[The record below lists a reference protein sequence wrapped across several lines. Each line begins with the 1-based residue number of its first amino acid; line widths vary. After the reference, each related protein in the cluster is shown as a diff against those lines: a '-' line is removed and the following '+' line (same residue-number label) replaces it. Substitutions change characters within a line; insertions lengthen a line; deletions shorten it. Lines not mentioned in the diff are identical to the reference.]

1 MSAVDLPHQR
11 VPTGHDDTDGREQ
24 RGRPAPGEVVR
35 RLSRS
40 SAVWSVLVCIVLG
53 AVSAAVLPTIP
64 SYDPWS
70 WIVWGREI
78 SDPHLNF
85 VISGGP
91 SWKPLPLVFTTIWG
105 LFGGAA
111 PTLWVITARIGGLL
125 GLVAAW
131 RLAYRLTAGTPD
143 QRGGRIPAV
152 VAAIVAVIGILLTQD
167 WFYYFLH
174 GTSETVLIGCTLWI
188 VDRLIEG
195 KRIQAFV
202 LMVCATWIRPEWLP
216 LEGLYIV
223 WLLWREPAYRRPA
236 WLALFALGLIS
247 FPIAWFVPP
256 WIGSG
261 NPFLASQHAALYN
274 GNLGPHPFIAVNSRG
289 VNDQVLPILAF
300 GIAGVVIGWLRD
312 RRLLVLGLGLGVILY
327 YVIVVVE
334 TMKGYPG
341 LERFFLPAASVVCV
355 LGGYGLVRIAQ
366 LAGELIS
373 RWADGSG
380 AAVAASVVVFVVLA
394 GASVPFLTTRISD
407 ARADFPQASLV
418 VKVSNQ
424 LTKVAA
430 AVGGRDKAEPCPTS
444 FVAINHSVQPMMA
457 WKLRVDLERVGTQ
470 MSYPGLEFV
479 APPGV
484 GAATG
489 GPPRIDPRLTRH
501 QLLQTVAG
509 WQVIRWTTPGLPTG
523 CDGY

>member
-11 VPTGHDDTDGREQ
+11 VPTGHDDIDGPH
-24 RGRPAPGEVVR
+24 GTGAGAPGSALERAVH
-35 RLSRS
+35 S

-53 AVSAAVLPTIP
+53 ALSGVLLPTIP

-78 SDPHLNF
+78 TDPHMNF

-105 LFGGAA
+105 AFGGAA

-131 RLAYRLTAGTPD
+131 RLAYRLTRGTPD
-143 QRGGRIPAV
+143 QPGGRIPAIL
-152 VAAIVAVIGILLTQD
+152 AAAVAVIGILLTQD

-202 LMVCATWIRPEWLP
+202 LIVCATWIRPEWVP
-216 LEGLYIV
+216 LELLYIV
-223 WLLWREPAYRRPA
+223 WLVWRDPACRRPA
-236 WLALFALGLIS
+236 MLAMFAIGVLS

-261 NPFLASQHAALYN
+261 HPFLAAQHAALYN

-300 GIAGVVIGWLRD
+300 GIAGVVIGWLKD
-312 RRLLVLGLGLGVILY
+312 RRWLVLGLGLGVILY
-327 YVIVVVE
+327 YVVVVAE

-341 LERFFLPAASVVCV
+341 LERFFLPAASVICV
-355 LGGYGLVRIAQ
+355 LGGYGLVRVAQ
-366 LAGELIS
+366 LAGELVS
-373 RWADGSG
+373 GWAHRSS
-380 AAVAASVVVFVVLA
+380 AAVVGSIVVFVVLA
-394 GASVPFLTTRISD
+394 AASVPFLTTRISD
-407 ARADFPQASLV
+407 ARADFPQASLT
-418 VKVSNQ
+418 VKVSHQ

-430 AVGGRDKAEPCPTS
+430 AVGGRNRALPCTTS

-457 WKLRVDLERVGTQ
+457 WKLKVDLERVGTA
-470 MSYPGLEFV
+470 MSYPGLNFI
-479 APPGV
+479 APPEVRG
-484 GAATG
+484 ATG
-489 GPPRIDPRLTRH
+489 GPADIDPRLTKP
-501 QLLQTVAG
+501 QLLKTVDG
-509 WQVIRWTTPGLPTG
+509 WQVVRETTPGLRQD
-523 CDGY
+523 CNGY

>member
-11 VPTGHDDTDGREQ
+11 VPTGHDDSDRGDGPGRSALAGGLQ
-24 RGRPAPGEVVR
+24 RTA
-35 RLSRS
+35 RS
-40 SAVWSVLVCIVLG
+40 SAFWSVIVCIALG
-53 AVSAAVLPTIP
+53 ALSGVVLPTIP

-70 WIVWGREI
+70 WVVWGREI
-78 SDPHLNF
+78 TDPHLNF

-131 RLAYRLTAGTPD
+131 RLAYKLTQGTPG
-143 QRGGRIPAV
+143 QPGGRIAAI
-152 VAAIVAVIGILLTQD
+152 VAAVVAVIGILLTQD

-174 GTSETVLIGCTLWI
+174 GTSETILIGCTLWI

-195 KRIQAFV
+195 KKIQAFV
-202 LMVCATWIRPEWLP
+202 LIVCATWIRPEWVP
-216 LEGLYIV
+216 LELLYIV
-223 WLLWREPAYRRPA
+223 WLVWRDPEFRRPA
-236 WLALFALGLIS
+236 MIAMFAIGLIS
-247 FPIAWFVPP
+247 FPVAWFVPP

-312 RRLLVLGLGLGVILY
+312 RRWLVLGLGLGVILY
-327 YVIVVVE
+327 YVVVVVE
-334 TMKGYPG
+334 TLKGYPG

-366 LAGELIS
+366 LAGELVS
-373 RWADGSG
+373 GRTHGSG
-380 AAVAASVVVFVVLA
+380 AAVATSAVVLLVLA
-394 GASVPFLTTRISD
+394 AASVPFLTTRISD

-430 AVGGRDKAEPCPTS
+430 AVGGRARAEPCPSS

-489 GPPRIDPRLTRH
+489 GPPRIDPRLTRR
-501 QLLQTVAG
+501 QLLKTVDG
-509 WQVIRWTTPGLPTG
+509 WQIVRWTTPGLPQE
-523 CDGY
+523 CNGY

>member
-11 VPTGHDDTDGREQ
+11 VPTGHDTDNGGP
-24 RGRPAPGEVVR
+24 RGRPAPAEVAR
-35 RLSRS
+35 RAARS

-53 AVSAAVLPTIP
+53 AISGVVLPTIP

-70 WIVWGREI
+70 WVVWGREI
-78 SDPHLNF
+78 TDPHLNF

-131 RLAYRLTAGTPD
+131 RLAYRLTAGTPG
-143 QRGGRIPAV
+143 QRGGRIPPV
-152 VAAIVAVIGILLTQD
+152 VAAVVAVIGILLTQD
-167 WFYYFLH
+167 WFYYWLH
-174 GTSETVLIGCTLWI
+174 GTSETILIGCTLWI

-202 LMVCATWIRPEWLP
+202 LIVCATWIRPEWLP
-216 LEGLYIV
+216 LEALYIV
-223 WLLWREPAYRRPA
+223 WLIWREPGYRKPA
-236 WLALFALGLIS
+236 MLALFAIGLIS

-312 RRLLVLGLGLGVILY
+312 RRWLVLGLGLGVILY
-327 YVIVVVE
+327 YAIVVVE

-366 LAGELIS
+366 FAGELIDKVTDS
-373 RWADGSG
+373 SG
-380 AAVAASVVVFVVLA
+380 AAVAKSVVVIVVLA

-430 AVGGRDKAEPCPTS
+430 AVGGRDRAEPCPTS

-489 GPPRIDPRLTRH
+489 GPPRIDPRLTHH
-501 QLLQTVAG
+501 QLLKTVAG
-509 WQVIRWTTPGLPTG
+509 WQVIRWTTPGLPTA
-523 CDGY
+523 CDGF